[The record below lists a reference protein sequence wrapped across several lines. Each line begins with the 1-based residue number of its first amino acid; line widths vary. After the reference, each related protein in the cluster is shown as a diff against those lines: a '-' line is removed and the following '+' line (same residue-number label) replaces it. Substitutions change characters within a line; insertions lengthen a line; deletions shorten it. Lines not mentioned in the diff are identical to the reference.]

1 MSILN
6 DENWN
11 KLPQMQ
17 KYLTAY
23 KFSEI
28 LVYLSN
34 YLDKDDFDVYIGEYI
49 ESNYPQF
56 AKFFN
61 ETGEEMI
68 EAMQS
73 DINDNIFAKYFED
86 AAKKCAK
93 GDPWKL

>member
-17 KYLTAY
+17 KYLIDHRV
-23 KFSEI
+23 SEI
-28 LVYLSN
+28 LTYLFI
-34 YLDKDDFDVYIGEYI
+34 YFDKDDFSVYVDEYI

-61 ETGEEMI
+61 ETSEECI
-68 EAMQS
+68 EFTQS
-73 DINDNIFAKYFED
+73 SVNSDIFAKYFED
-86 AAKKCAK
+86 AVKKYTK
-93 GDPWKL
+93 GDPWKP

>member
-28 LVYLSN
+28 LVYIFN
-34 YLDKDDFDVYIGEYI
+34 YLDKDDFDVYVDEYI
-49 ESNYPQF
+49 KSNYPQF

-61 ETGEEMI
+61 ENGEEMN

-73 DINDNIFAKYFED
+73 NTNDNIFAKYFED
-86 AAKKCAK
+86 AVKKYAK
-93 GDPWKL
+93 GDSWKP